1 MNATIAAPAVWPR
14 RADGTRRITKTSSGS
29 VSQAACDR
37 MPITSAE
44 KNAAAIAPPVV
55 VADSVRA

>member
-1 MNATIAAPAVWPR
+1 M
-14 RADGTRRITKTSSGS
+14 SSGS

-44 KNAAAIAPPVV
+44 RNAAAIAAPGVA
-55 VADSVRA
+55 ADSVNAWTATEAASPGTSLSGRAAVTQ

>member
-1 MNATIAAPAVWPR
+1 M
-14 RADGTRRITKTSSGS
+14 SSGS

-44 KNAAAIAPPVV
+44 KNAAAIAHTGV
-55 VADSVRA
+55 VADSVNACTATDAASPGTSLSGRAAVNQ